1 MARKIQDKKA
11 VRLIV
16 IGLLIVV
23 VLYLM
28 YSANMFDS
36 FLGI

>member
-1 MARKIQDKKA
+1 MAKKIRDKKA

-16 IGLLIVV
+16 IAILIIV
-23 VLYLM
+23 VLYFM